1 MRCSAN
7 VRTTVYSLVVA
18 RTGGVGRLSLLGCH
32 LRTSAKHR
40 SLAAYRVRAWPGA
53 DARWQAPPKPS
64 WPGLAAEDHGIRLCS
79 SAQSSFGVVV
89 MMAKLRTFPLGPIR
103 AQKSYDKIILRTN
116 ASEAAVK
123 PWPTPSSTFKGSAL

>member
-1 MRCSAN
+1 MGEKVDGWLITAN

-18 RTGGVGRLSLLGCH
+18 RTGGAGRLSLLGCH

-64 WPGLAAEDHGIRLCS
+64 WPGLAAEGHGMRGCAVRRIAHSAS
-79 SAQSSFGVVV
+79 S
-89 MMAKLRTFPLGPIR
+89 
-103 AQKSYDKIILRTN
+103 
-116 ASEAAVK
+116 
-123 PWPTPSSTFKGSAL
+123 

>member
-7 VRTTVYSLVVA
+7 VRTTDYSLVVA

-64 WPGLAAEDHGIRLCS
+64 WPGLAAEGHGMRLCS
-79 SAQSSFGVVV
+79 SAHSSFGVVV
-89 MMAKLRTFPLGPIR
+89 MMAKPCTFSFGTDTGSKVVR
-103 AQKSYDKIILRTN
+103 QDH
-116 ASEAAVK
+116 
-123 PWPTPSSTFKGSAL
+123 FKNQRV